1 MDQRGYS
8 EPTEN
13 DLADR
18 LASRVGSW
26 SRFAAARLAQVPA
39 QSGYT
44 AQS

>member
-18 LASRVGSW
+18 LASRVSAW
-26 SRFAAARLAQVPA
+26 SRIAAARLAQVPA
-39 QSGYT
+39 QTTST
-44 AQS
+44 ALS